1 MIVWIDAARGAGER
15 VFGLGL
21 IERHLKALRHR
32 KVAAT
37 AVIIDLGGSAAP
49 DPAIA
54 QAKWPFP
61 VRIARGAGSIRD
73 RVGAAA
79 QGSPVLIVDADTL
92 ADARLYDFLG
102 AQSGDLVATDGDAI
116 LARIG
121 DASRLRPEAMTLSAA
136 IPADAPRL
144 TQAEFPGFIRNL
156 RRTLPFYL
164 FRVTNAAE
172 RKSVER
178 FLFWSNY
185 KGSTDFF
192 TKYVYPPLVWV
203 LVRPL
208 ARWGVH
214 PNTVTAISILL
225 TLAVIPLCAAGH
237 FLAGFLCAYG
247 MSVLDSVDGKLARL
261 TFTDSKLGNVLDH
274 GLDLVH
280 PPFWYCAWAYGL
292 TLGAGPDAT
301 GSIAASGGGGDVWSP
316 VFIASLWML
325 GLYVLDRL
333 ILKVYPTRFGR
344 GLHTHAPVDGLVRT
358 FISRRN
364 INLPLFTVGYYLGLG
379 VETIYVMVVWQ
390 ALTCLYHGV
399 RTAWILA
406 YDRPVGAPSA

>member
-1 MIVWIDAARGAGER
+1 MFVVWIDAARGAGER
-15 VFGLGL
+15 VFGLTL
-21 IERHLKALRHR
+21 LERHLKALKHR
-32 KVAAT
+32 KVQPSE
-37 AVIIDLGGSAAP
+37 VIIDLGSNEAA
-49 DPAIA
+49 DSVE
-54 QAKWPFP
+54 AKRRWPFP
-61 VRIARGAGSIRD
+61 VRLVRGAGSIAQRLARSAIAR
-73 RVGAAA
+73 RVLVLDAA
-79 QGSPVLIVDADTL
+79 TL
-92 ADARLYDFLG
+92 VDARLYDFMATQTRDVVAEDG
-102 AQSGDLVATDGDAI
+102 AAAMAWLSDTAAL
-116 LARIG
+116 
-121 DASRLRPEAMTLSAA
+121 DASAAELSAA
-136 IPADAPRL
+136 LPATLPRL

-164 FRVTNAAE
+164 FRVDSAQQRAT
-172 RKSVER
+172 VER

-208 ARWGVH
+208 ARAHIH
-214 PNTVTAISILL
+214 PNWVTIVSIVL
-225 TLAVIPLCAAGH
+225 TFAAVPLFGSGY

-292 TLGAGPDAT
+292 AQ
-301 GSIAASGGGGDVWSP
+301 GDVWSP
-316 VFIASLWML
+316 VFVASIVML
-325 GLYVLDRL
+325 ILYVIDRL

-344 GLHTHAPVDGLVRT
+344 GLHTHAPMDGLVRT

-364 INLPLFTVGYYLGLG
+364 INLPLFTVGYVTGFG
-379 VETIYVMVVWQ
+379 VETIYLIVLWQ
-390 ALTCLYHGV
+390 AMTCLYHGG

-406 YDRPVGAPSA
+406 YDRPVAAGRPEVA

>member
-1 MIVWIDAARGAGER
+1 MIVWIDAAHSAGER

-37 AVIIDLGGSAAP
+37 AVIIDLGGSGAP
-49 DPAIA
+49 DPDIA
-54 QAKWPFP
+54 QEKWPFP
-61 VRIARGAGSIRD
+61 VRIARGAGAIRD
-73 RVGAAA
+73 RVSAAA
-79 QGSPVLIVDADTL
+79 QGSPVLVVEVDTL
-92 ADARLYDFLG
+92 ADARLYDFLS
-102 AQSGDLVATDGDAI
+102 AQPGDIVAADGDAI
-116 LARIG
+116 LARLD
-121 DASRLRPEAMTLSAA
+121 DASRLQSDATTLSAA
-136 IPADAPRL
+136 IPDDAPRL
-144 TQAEFPGFIRNL
+144 TQAAFPGFIRNL

-164 FRVTNAAE
+164 FRVANAAE
-172 RKSVER
+172 RTSVER

-192 TKYVYPPLVWV
+192 TKYVYPPLVWI

-214 PNTVTAISILL
+214 PNTVTGISILL

-292 TLGAGPDAT
+292 TLGTGPN
-301 GSIAASGGGGDVWSP
+301 GGGDVSSP

-333 ILKVYPTRFGR
+333 ILKVYPSRFGR
-344 GLHTHAPVDGLVRT
+344 GLHTHARIDGIVRT

-364 INLPLFTVGYYLGLG
+364 INLPLFTVGYLAGLG
-379 VETIYVMVVWQ
+379 IETIYVMVVWQ

-406 YDRPVGAPSA
+406 YDRPDAAPSH

>member
-15 VFGLGL
+15 VFGLDL
-21 IERHLKALRHR
+21 VERHLKALRHR
-32 KVAAT
+32 KVAPRE
-37 AVIIDLGGSAAP
+37 VVIDLGDGGGA
-49 DPAIA
+49 DPAVA
-54 QAKWPFP
+54 RADWPFP
-61 VRIARGAGSIRD
+61 VRVARQGGSIRT
-73 RVGAAA
+73 RIAAA
-79 QGSPVLIVDADTL
+79 AGGGAVLAVDADTL
-92 ADARLYDFLG
+92 ADARLYDFLAQQPRALAAADNG
-102 AQSGDLVATDGDAI
+102 AV
-116 LARIG
+116 LAFIA
-121 DASRLRPEAMTLSAA
+121 DPAHLR
-136 IPADAPRL
+136 ADAMELGAALPDDLPRL
-144 TQAEFPGFIRNL
+144 TQDAFPGFIRNL

-164 FRVTNAAE
+164 FKVTTASA
-172 RKSVER
+172 RKDVER

-192 TKYVYPPLVWV
+192 TKYVYPPLVWL

-214 PNTVTAISILL
+214 PNWVTGVSILL
-225 TLAVIPLCAAGH
+225 TLAVIPLAATGH

-261 TFTDSKLGNVLDH
+261 TFTDSKLGNILDH

-292 TLGAGPDAT
+292 TLGQ
-301 GSIAASGGGGDVWSP
+301 GSQGGGDVWSP

-333 ILKVYPTRFGR
+333 ILKIYPTRFGR
-344 GLHTHAPVDGLVRT
+344 GLHTHAPIDGLVRT

-379 VETIYVMVVWQ
+379 VETIHLIVAWQ
-390 ALTCLYHGV
+390 ALTCLYHGL
-399 RTAWILA
+399 RTAWILR
-406 YDRPVGAPSA
+406 YDRPAGSPAA

>member
-1 MIVWIDAARGAGER
+1 VVRN
-15 VFGLGL
+15 
-21 IERHLKALRHR
+21 
-32 KVAAT
+32 
-37 AVIIDLGGSAAP
+37 GGSVAE
-49 DPAIA
+49 
-54 QAKWPFP
+54 
-61 VRIARGAGSIRD
+61 RIARIAGGA
-73 RVGAAA
+73 RVLALDA
-79 QGSPVLIVDADTL
+79 QTVV
-92 ADARLYDFLG
+92 DARLYDFVTAQPRDLAIEDGG
-102 AQSGDLVATDGDAI
+102 AAMAWLTDPATLASDATDLRGA
-116 LARIG
+116 LA
-121 DASRLRPEAMTLSAA
+121 
-136 IPADAPRL
+136 PALPRL

-164 FRVTNAAE
+164 FRVTNAEE
-172 RKSVER
+172 RAKVER

-203 LVRPL
+203 MVRPL
-208 ARWGVH
+208 ARAHVH
-214 PNTVTAISILL
+214 PNWVTIISIVL
-225 TLAVIPLCAAGH
+225 TFAAVPLFGAGY

-292 TLGAGPDAT
+292 
-301 GSIAASGGGGDVWSP
+301 SHGDTWSP
-316 VFIASLWML
+316 VFLASLLML
-325 GLYVLDRL
+325 ALYVIDRL

-344 GLHTHAPVDGLVRT
+344 GLHTHAPMDGFVRT

-364 INLPLFTVGYYLGLG
+364 INLPLFTVGYVAGLG
-379 VETIYVMVVWQ
+379 IETIYLIVFWQ
-390 ALTCLYHGV
+390 AATCVYHGA

-406 YDRPVGAPSA
+406 YDRPTPVPLA

>member
-1 MIVWIDAARGAGER
+1 VIVWIDAAQSAGER

-32 KVAAT
+32 KVAAST
-37 AVIIDLGGSAAP
+37 VVIDLGDSNAP

-54 QAKWPFP
+54 LEKWPFA
-61 VRIARGAGSIRD
+61 VRVARGAGTIRE
-73 RVGAAA
+73 RVMAVA
-79 QGSPVLIVDADTL
+79 QGSPVLVVDADTL
-92 ADARLYDFLG
+92 ADARLYDFLST
-102 AQSGDLVATDGDAI
+102 QSGDLVAAEGDAI
-116 LARIG
+116 LARLG
-121 DASRLRPEAMTLSAA
+121 DASRLQPGATTLSTA
-136 IPADAPRL
+136 IPVDAARL
-144 TQAEFPGFIRNL
+144 TQAAFPGFIRNL

-172 RKSVER
+172 RKTVER

-192 TKYVYPPLVWV
+192 TKYVYPPLVWIM
-203 LVRPL
+203 VRPL

-214 PNTVTAISILL
+214 PNTVTAVSILL

-292 TLGAGPDAT
+292 TLGTGPNAT
-301 GSIAASGGGGDVWSP
+301 GVIAASGGGGDVSSP

-344 GLHTHAPVDGLVRT
+344 GLHTHAPMDGFVRT

-364 INLPLFTVGYYLGLG
+364 INLPLFTVGYIAGLG
-379 VETIYVMVVWQ
+379 IETIYVMVVWQ
-390 ALTCLYHGV
+390 ALTCLYHGA
-399 RTAWILA
+399 RTIWILA
-406 YDRPVGAPSA
+406 YDRPETAPPR